1 MTLKVLPLKKSISH
15 KSGRWSST
23 VPFDSAKRG
32 WPRASWLHHFMSS
45 TRWSFLQAY
54 RFRWNAS
61 LIPLTDFFF
70 LEDFS
75 FGESYGIDIDWRM
88 LGVMIWCKK
97 AGQNFG
103 ILLRRLA
110 WGIMWG
116 GERLHLESDLGAM
129 TRFDKV
135 SQANFNFSN
144 LRLFMTFPKPQKSFT
159 NFHPHTGISDTW
171 FFAPVTPSEKH
182 GAEKTSEN
190 RLCLKHAT
198 ASWPPPMPDA
208 GKAGWCSW

>member
-1 MTLKVLPLKKSISH
+1 MT
-15 KSGRWSST
+15 SS
-23 VPFDSAKRG
+23 
-32 WPRASWLHHFMSS
+32 LHELDQVK
-45 TRWSFLQAY
+45 FLQAY

-70 LEDFS
+70 WRIFHLANHT
-75 FGESYGIDIDWRM
+75 DWYRLTNVGGDDLM
-88 LGVMIWCKK
+88 QKSR
-97 AGQNFG
+97 QNFG

-171 FFAPVTPSEKH
+171 FLHLSHLRRSMERKKH
-182 GAEKTSEN
+182 RRTALLETRNGFLAAT
-190 RLCLKHAT
+190 HARC
-198 ASWPPPMPDA
+198 W
-208 GKAGWCSW
+208 KGWLV